1 MGLEC
6 EGKRWEYN
14 IINIVS
20 NETRTKACG
29 APLFFMCVRNRSG
42 QQGIK
47 ATTIR
52 VTSDSKSI
60 NYYLTFRGPCI
71 VMYS

>member
-6 EGKRWEYN
+6 EGKRWECN

-20 NETRTKACG
+20 KETRTKGCG
-29 APLFFMCVRNRSG
+29 ATLCFMYARNRSE

-47 ATTIR
+47 AISIR
-52 VTSDSKSI
+52 TSSK
-60 NYYLTFRGPCI
+60 
-71 VMYS
+71 

>member
-20 NETRTKACG
+20 NETRTKGCG
-29 APLFFMCVRNRSG
+29 APLCFVCARNRSE

-47 ATTIR
+47 AISIR
-52 VTSDSKSI
+52 VSSKLKGI
-60 NYYLTFRGPCI
+60 KY
-71 VMYS
+71 